1 MEVWLKINDYLNY
14 YGGLISTI
22 SFLVS
27 IFIFVKTGQ
36 IKKSI
41 KNLLSHEKYSVQ
53 KVKAKTRLEGI
64 LDSIQKDD
72 IFDKEL
78 MGEIQRE
85 ISALEHY
92 AVFFDKK
99 MGKNMKNIQKVLEK
113 PYSNNKR
120 DEVVIAINKILG
132 DLDITEI
139 YVG

>member
-14 YGGLISTI
+14 CGGLISTI
-22 SFLVS
+22 SFRVS

-92 AVFFDKK
+92 AFFFDKK
-99 MGKNMKNIQKVLEK
+99 MGKNIQKVLEK

>member
-14 YGGLISTI
+14 CGGLISTI
-22 SFLVS
+22 SSLVS

-92 AVFFDKK
+92 AFFLIKK
-99 MGKNMKNIQKVLEK
+99 WEK
-113 PYSNNKR
+113 ICR
-120 DEVVIAINKILG
+120 RF
-132 DLDITEI
+132 
-139 YVG
+139 